1 MFVYFVDRVI
11 LMFLF
16 KFLNGICFFNSNVDR
31 LIFLVLMEIDKQGN
45 VVKYDIFES
54 VIRSKE
60 RMIYINVIKI
70 FKEEDKDFLKR
81 YEYIREDLELM

>member
-16 KFLNGICFFNSNVDR
+16 KFLNGICFFNFNVDR